1 MSSIASILIFSFFRL
16 ADFSVFTY
24 CHENTRGPYEMQC
37 IQLDAEAKGEVKFKR
52 RQAETVNVPIQ
63 LSDAAR
69 EKFIAVVAGTNYLDH
84 PETFESGKKIADLG
98 AKHVTIE
105 MAGGKR
111 EATFNYSMRKDV
123 TELSTF
129 FEGLINQETLGFDI
143 GNAMQFEKLSI
154 PKRLEQV
161 ENELKAN
168 RISDPDRLIPMLEK
182 IETDRQVMNYARSQA
197 ARIKKQIQAAKK

>member
-1 MSSIASILIFSFFRL
+1 MTQFILSFFYLAL
-16 ADFSVFTY
+16 ADFTNFSY

-37 IQLDAEAKGEVKFKR
+37 IQLDAEAKGEVKFRR

-63 LSDAAR
+63 LSPPAR
-69 EKFIAVVAGTNYLDH
+69 EKFIALLTATNYLDH

-98 AKHVTIE
+98 PKRLTIE
-105 MAGGKR
+105 MPGGNR
-111 EATFNYSMRKDV
+111 EATFNYSLRKDV
-123 TELSTF
+123 TDLSAF

-143 GNAMQFEKLSI
+143 RNAMQFEKLSI
-154 PKRLEQV
+154 PKRLEQI

-182 IETDRQVMNYARSQA
+182 IETDQQIVNYARMQA
-197 ARIKKQIQAAKK
+197 GRIKKRIQVAAK